1 MKLFKIL
8 AIAALAMVSSASA
21 QAGVVLSNMGSSGT
35 DTTDVSTTNTIQT
48 ASVRNS
54 AGFTT
59 GAVGFDLSG
68 FNAILDSSINPTAVN
83 VTFAVYSNNGGV
95 PGTKIAETASQTVA
109 AKQNYSF
116 SFSGPVSLSAS
127 TTYWAVIET
136 GVSSSWYAM
145 NTVAGDPVAQNSS
158 GFSFVNYKQTN
169 SFDSTRN
176 WGGTDAN
183 RYAFAV
189 LGTNQNSAVVP
200 EPALTSLLCLG
211 GVALIRRRMKK

>member
-1 MKLFKIL
+1 MKLFRIL

-35 DTTDVSTTNTIQT
+35 DTTNVTTTNTIQT

-68 FNAILDSSINPTAVN
+68 FNAILDSSINPTGVN

-95 PGTKIAETASQTVA
+95 PGTKIAETASQTVVT
-109 AKQNYSF
+109 KQNYSF
-116 SFSGPVSLSAS
+116 SFSSPVSLSAS

-145 NTVAGDPVAQNSS
+145 NGTAGDPVAQNSS
-158 GFSFVNYKQTN
+158 GFSFVSYKQSN
-169 SFDSTRN
+169 NFDTTRT

-189 LGTNQNSAVVP
+189 LGTAQGQVP

-211 GVALIRRRMKK
+211 GVALIRRRLKK

>member
-1 MKLFKIL
+1 MKLFRIL

-35 DTTDVSTTNTIQT
+35 DTTNVTTTNTIQT
-48 ASVRNS
+48 VSVRNS

-68 FNAILDSSINPTAVN
+68 FNAIMDSAINPTAVN

-95 PGTKIAETASQTVA
+95 PGTKIAETASQTVN
-109 AKQNYSF
+109 AKQSYSF
-116 SFSGPVSLSAS
+116 SFSSPVSLSAS

-145 NTVAGDPVAQNSS
+145 NGTAGDPVAQNSS
-158 GFSFVNYKQTN
+158 GFSFVSYKQSNNFNAT
-169 SFDSTRN
+169 TPT

-189 LGTNQNSAVVP
+189 LGTNQNSAVP